1 MADKKI
7 KTEWLTTT
15 QAALRFGVA
24 DRTFRRWIER
34 GLPIEAKSERHRQIN
49 WLAAL
54 AWYVQDQI
62 QTGPVVPNTPATP
75 QDETINEAFLRKTRA
90 DADLKEHELG
100 VRRQNYVQVAL
111 VQKTIADLATRIR
124 AKLLAIPGKLSPEL
138 EGMTKAE
145 MQERL
150 EIEMIH
156 ILSELQR
163 VPEGTQ

>member
-7 KTEWLTTT
+7 KTEWITIS
-15 QAALRFGVA
+15 AAAARFGVV

-34 GLPIEAKSERHRQIN
+34 GLPIHADSKNKRQID

-62 QTGPVVPNTPATP
+62 PPPPPTPELPETP
-75 QDETINEAFLRKTRA
+75 DDENINQAMLRKTKA

-100 VRRQNYVQVAL
+100 VRRRNYVQVVL
-111 VQKTIADLATRIR
+111 VEKTIADLATRIR
-124 AKLLAIPGKLSPEL
+124 AKLLAVPGKLAPEL
-138 EGMTKAE
+138 EGMEKAE

-163 VPEGTQ
+163 APETA